1 MDLSVTIQKNKVTA
15 TLLVLLGVAD
25 FGILYQYAYHQ
36 RRDKYE
42 KIISGYYRQYF
53 EREPDTIGLRHWTTW
68 ALNKWDL
75 EKIRLLGFEEVRR
88 KGID

>member
-1 MDLSVTIQKNKVTA
+1 MSRLAVSQKNKITI
-15 TLLVLLGVAD
+15 TLLVLLSVAAFGVA
-25 FGILYQYAYHQ
+25 YQYTYHQ

-53 EREPDTIGLRHWTTW
+53 QREADAIGLRHWTTW

-75 EKIRLLGFEEVRR
+75 EKIRFLGFEEVRR
-88 KGID
+88 KGFD